1 MTFVSQ
7 SRLDYRAAHDA
18 DLHKQPTRCTQ
29 HPGVPA
35 MSPIVIALALT
46 AAVMHATWNAFLRSG
61 ADRLWT
67 VTVMSF
73 SGTIIAIPFA
83 FIFPLPAPSAWLY
96 ILLSS
101 ALQVGYT
108 FFLVAAYRYGQL
120 GQVYPIVRGTAPLL
134 VTLGTFMLAGQ
145 EPTPAQLVGVTMV
158 AVGIMSLALGR
169 SRASWTSLAFALA
182 TGVIVASYGTVD
194 SIGVRIAEHAG
205 AYAAWVF
212 IGYGTTLPLAYLLVR
227 RRLVVNLAQAD
238 TWKALGGGV
247 VALFAYGLVVIAFS
261 LGPAG
266 PITALRETS
275 VVFAILIGW
284 LFLGE
289 ALTPRRILAGAVV
302 ALGAICL
309 GLAR

>member
-1 MTFVSQ
+1 
-7 SRLDYRAAHDA
+7 
-18 DLHKQPTRCTQ
+18 
-29 HPGVPA
+29 
-35 MSPIVIALALT
+35 MSPLVIGLALF
-46 AAVMHATWNAFLRSG
+46 AAIMHATWNAFLRSG

-83 FIFPLPAPSAWLY
+83 FVFPLPASAAWPY
-96 ILLSS
+96 IVLSS

-108 FFLVAAYRYGQL
+108 FFLVAAYRQGQL

-134 VTLGTFMLAGQ
+134 VTLGTFLLTGLT
-145 EPTPAQLVGVTMV
+145 PTPLQAIGVTMV

-169 SRASWTSLAFALA
+169 GRASWTSLAFAFT

-194 SIGVRIAEHAG
+194 SIGVHVAEHAG

-212 IGYGTTLPLAYLLVR
+212 IGYGTLLPLAFLVAR
-227 RRLVVNLAQAD
+227 RKLVVNFRA
-238 TWKALGGGV
+238 TETHKALGGGI
-247 VALFAYGLVVIAFS
+247 VALFAYGLVVVAFS
-261 LGPAG
+261 MGPAG

-289 ALTPRRILAGAVV
+289 KLTAPRIVAGIVV
-302 ALGAICL
+302 AIGAICL
-309 GLAR
+309 GYGG